1 MKTDFFIKGVKE
13 KHKEY
18 GTGLYLKSME
28 FFKEEINNSNSLVV
42 KQVRPNDLLRGRF
55 YFMFYDLSGKSSKM
69 EKFNPILLVDW
80 IDRQGTRKLYGLSI
94 NFIPVAIRTMF
105 FNNVLN
111 YNLSVIEKNTTRKME
126 NQLPLDAINFAN
138 IYKLLGAIGF
148 EWAIRE
154 FDIKLVNRIYQ
165 VSTDILTEFLTMST
179 ASFTGVDDAK
189 LVDIWRKKIMEQEV
203 RHKKIIAELLNDYG
217 KMSKEL
223 NTTYQSLDKRNENL
237 QESLALINKLF

>member
-1 MKTDFFIKGVKE
+1 MKNNFFINGVKE

-18 GTGLYLKSME
+18 GSGLYLKSME
-28 FFKEEINNSNSLVV
+28 FFSNEINNSNSTVV
-42 KQVRPNDLLRGRF
+42 QQVRASSLMKGRF
-55 YFMFYDLSGKSSKM
+55 YFMFYDLAGKTSKM
-69 EKFNPILLVDW
+69 EKFNPILLIDW
-80 IDRQGTRKLYGLSI
+80 IDSQGTRKLYGLSI

-111 YNLSVIEKNTTRKME
+111 YNLSVIEKNKTKKME

-154 FDIKLVNRIYQ
+154 FDIKLVNKIYQ
-165 VSTDILTEFLTMST
+165 VSTEILTEFLTMST
-179 ASFTGVDDAK
+179 SRFTGVDDAK
-189 LVDIWRKKIMEQEV
+189 LVEIWKKKIMEQEA

-217 KMSKEL
+217 KMNKEL